1 MKSLLIVI
9 EEEYLSKGIA
19 LGLMNDYQSIH
30 TTKNPYEAIEILK
43 KDNINAIISEV
54 KFSTISV
61 KKYLS
66 SLEKDSKKA
75 TKIII
80 LYEDQNQD
88 FIKSEKFI
96 FIQKPIAILNII
108 ETLKSNS
115 KTKIN

>member
-43 KDNINAIISEV
+43 KENIDAIISEV

-61 KKYLS
+61 KKYLER
-66 SLEKDSKKA
+66 LDKVSKK
-75 TKIII
+75 TKKRIII
-80 LYEDQNQD
+80 HEDPTGDYNL
-88 FIKSEKFI
+88 SEEFI